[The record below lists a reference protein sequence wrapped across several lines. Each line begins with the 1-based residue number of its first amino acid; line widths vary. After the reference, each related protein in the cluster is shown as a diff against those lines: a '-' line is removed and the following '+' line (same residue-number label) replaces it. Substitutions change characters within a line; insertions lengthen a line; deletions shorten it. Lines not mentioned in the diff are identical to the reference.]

1 MGPTRKD
8 KSWILTSYLGIK
20 PFKNPVHRIF
30 QSQGGT
36 NADAEDSCISVRR
49 PPLIDASLRVTGA
62 KARHADV
69 RVDRTRFNLALPFLL
84 QLARTLL
91 DAMPGEILD
100 KYLLKFFRSSLYIE
114 LSYVCIPEYLKM
126 L

>member
-1 MGPTRKD
+1 MMKYLDGVFNFNATLIGFLLFL
-8 KSWILTSYLGIK
+8 ILINIC
-20 PFKNPVHRIF
+20 PRIF

-36 NADAEDSCISVRR
+36 SADAEDACISVRR

-91 DAMPGEILD
+91 DAMPGEFL
-100 KYLLKFFRSSLYIE
+100 
-114 LSYVCIPEYLKM
+114 
-126 L
+126 